1 MTYEYRET
9 ERGSVKRQT
18 EKVRKTRETRRDMTE
33 ILRQTGTEKA
43 KDTRKRQTKERDN
56 LQVDLKSAKETD

>member
-43 KDTRKRQTKERDN
+43 KDTRTRQTKERDN